1 MSKKIDLLE
10 HLKSRHYDTTKY
22 KNHVVDEDNK
32 ILTVYLTNLSGQFVG
47 FQQYNPLVKEKKVNN
62 PKEGRYFTHCQRG
75 TTAVWGLETI
85 NPAKKHLFIV
95 EGIFKASA
103 LHMLDLNAI
112 AVLTSNPKAM
122 KSWLHTLPYTI
133 VGIGDNDSAG
143 LGWECNELQV
153 RASSLQRIWMSTP

>member
-1 MSKKIDLLE
+1 MDLLE

-47 FQQYNPLVKEKKVNN
+47 FQQYNP
-62 PKEGRYFTHCQRG
+62 
-75 TTAVWGLETI
+75 
-85 NPAKKHLFIV
+85 
-95 EGIFKASA
+95 
-103 LHMLDLNAI
+103 
-112 AVLTSNPKAM
+112 KAM

-143 LGWECNELQV
+143 LGM
-153 RASSLQRIWMSTP
+153 QRIAGEGFQSPKDLDEYTLDELHNLLKGRGYA